1 MASAPGTFL
10 NKPYSLLFAGIDRNG
25 KALRFCIPF
34 EELQSKRTIYIGRS
48 GVCAIRFD
56 REYKEVS
63 RLHVRIRYEEYTEG
77 NGYLYIREEHA
88 TTPTLVNGHPLY
100 DEHLLMDG
108 DELTFAGITLT
119 FKLA

>member
-1 MASAPGTFL
+1 MAIPRYEL
-10 NKPYSLLFAGIDRNG
+10 DCLLFTGIDPKG

-63 RLHVRIRYEEYTEG
+63 RLHARIRRWNLDDIYICNESEY
-77 NGYLYIREEHA
+77 N
-88 TTPTLVNGHPLY
+88 PTLVNGIPLY
-100 DEHLLMDG
+100 DERLLEDG
-108 DELTFAGITLT
+108 DELTFGSITLT
-119 FKLA
+119 FHTIWH